1 MCGGRKVRVCV
12 ERALAALAWAG
23 ALWPLWRWLGARL
36 AEPLDAG
43 IAAWAALALLIV
55 DEWRRAGWKAHAPGA
70 VAYLAAACG
79 LALFWALRPLLPITL
94 CGAFGVAGGLPL
106 LLPGARDQGV
116 LPVPLA
122 GLAVAGLPSLLVADM
137 FLGVPLRLVSTVSAA
152 TLLRLAGFDVA
163 RNGMEIAVGGVPVW
177 VDAPCAGVKMLGAGL
192 VAAFV
197 IAQIWRFRFWRTAL
211 ATAITVVAVCAANAA
226 RVAVLTLFA
235 AYGRPLG
242 SFAHEVVG
250 CVALAFAL
258 LAVVYMPRC
267 GFRVSGFLFRNGRK
281 RSHSAPNGRARS
293 PSAPQCRVN
302 LIPRFISISVF
313 AAAALMCIAFPMPPR
328 EADEQVARGF
338 PGWPVQFE
346 GEAIAEEPLSEL
358 EKGFAKSFPGK
369 IGRFRA
375 GRRIVILR
383 WTTRLTHRVH
393 GAAYC
398 LEATGWKIEPRPPEV
413 RADGVWS
420 VFRATQGGKTLHVRE
435 QARDAAGAVFADV
448 PEWFFGALLGRSA
461 GPWWIVTVAEWEI
474 SNCQTFQLLCGAEND
489 II

>member
-1 MCGGRKVRVCV
+1 MCGGRKVRACV

-23 ALWPLWRWLGARL
+23 ALWPLWRWLGARF
-36 AEPLDAG
+36 AEPFDAG
-43 IAAWAALALLIV
+43 IAAWMALVMLIV
-55 DEWRRAGWKAHAPGA
+55 DEWRRAGWKASTPSAGA
-70 VAYLAAACG
+70 YFAAACG

-94 CGAFGVAGGLPL
+94 CGAFGVVGGLPI
-106 LLPGARDQGV
+106 LLPGARDQGM
-116 LPVPLA
+116 LPAPLA
-122 GLAVAGLPSLLVADM
+122 ALAVAGMPSLLVADM

-192 VAAFV
+192 VAALV

-211 ATAITVVAVCAANAA
+211 AAAIAVVAVCAANVA

-235 AYGRPLG
+235 AYGHTLG

-250 CVALAFAL
+250 CVALALAL
-258 LAVVYMPRC
+258 LVPLIYLPVHPKTNSFFGVVSKFR
-267 GFRVSGFLFRNGRK
+267 GFEVS
-281 RSHSAPNGRARS
+281 
-293 PSAPQCRVN
+293 
-302 LIPRFISISVF
+302 RFASMAAFV
-313 AAAALMCIAFPMPPR
+313 AAALVCIAFPMPPR
-328 EADEQVARGF
+328 EADEQAAHGF

-346 GEAIAEEPLSEL
+346 GEAIAEEPLSEF

-369 IGRFRA
+369 IGRFRS

-398 LEATGWKIEPRPPEV
+398 LEATGWKIEPRPLEA
-413 RADGVWS
+413 RADGAWS
-420 VFRATQGGKTLHVRE
+420 AFRATQGGKTLHVRE
-435 QARDAAGAVFADV
+435 QARDASGATFADV
-448 PEWFFGALLGRSA
+448 PAWFFSALLGRSV
-461 GPWWIVTVAEWEI
+461 GPWWIVTVAE
-474 SNCQTFQLLCGAEND
+474 
-489 II
+489 

>member
-1 MCGGRKVRVCV
+1 MCGGRKVRACV
-12 ERALAALAWAG
+12 ERVLAALAWAG
-23 ALWPLWRWLGARL
+23 ALWPLWRWLGARF
-36 AEPLDAG
+36 AEPFDAG
-43 IAAWAALALLIV
+43 IAAWTALVVLIV
-55 DEWRRAGWKAHAPGA
+55 DEWRRAGWKASTPSAGA
-70 VAYLAAACG
+70 YFAAACG

-94 CGAFGVAGGLPL
+94 CGAFGVVGGLPI
-106 LLPGARDQGV
+106 LLPGARDQGM
-116 LPVPLA
+116 LPAPLA
-122 GLAVAGLPSLLVADM
+122 ALAVAGMPSLLVADM
-137 FLGVPLRLVSTVSAA
+137 FLGVPLRLISTVSAA

-192 VAAFV
+192 VAALV

-211 ATAITVVAVCAANAA
+211 AVAIAVVAVCAANVA

-235 AYGRPLG
+235 AHGHPLG

-250 CVALAFAL
+250 CVALALAL

-267 GFRVSGFLFRNGRK
+267 GFRSFWFRVSGFLFRNGRE
-281 RSHSAPNGRARS
+281 RSPSAPNGRARS
-293 PSAPQCRVN
+293 PSAPECRVN

-313 AAAALMCIAFPMPPR
+313 AAAALVCIAFPMPPR
-328 EADEQVARGF
+328 EADEQAAHGF

-346 GEAIAEEPLSEL
+346 GEAIAEEPLSEF

-369 IGRFRA
+369 IGRFRS

-398 LEATGWKIEPRPPEV
+398 LEATGWKIEPRPLEA
-413 RADGVWS
+413 RADGAWS
-420 VFRATQGGKTLHVRE
+420 AFRATQGGKTLHVRE
-435 QARDAAGAVFADV
+435 QARDASGATFADV
-448 PEWFFGALLGRSA
+448 PAWFFSALLGRSV
-461 GPWWIVTVAEWEI
+461 GPWWIVTVAE
-474 SNCQTFQLLCGAEND
+474 
-489 II
+489 

>member
-1 MCGGRKVRVCV
+1 MCGGRKVRACV

-23 ALWPLWRWLGARL
+23 ALWPLWRWLGARF
-36 AEPLDAG
+36 AEPFDAG
-43 IAAWAALALLIV
+43 IAAWMALVVLIV
-55 DEWRRAGWKAHAPGA
+55 DEWRRAGWKASTPSAGA
-70 VAYLAAACG
+70 YFAAACG

-94 CGAFGVAGGLPL
+94 CGAFGVVGGLPI
-106 LLPGARDQGV
+106 LLPGARDQGM
-116 LPVPLA
+116 LPAPLA
-122 GLAVAGLPSLLVADM
+122 ALAVAGMPSLLVADM

-163 RNGMEIAVGGVPVW
+163 RNGMEIAVDGVPVW

-211 ATAITVVAVCAANAA
+211 AAAIAVVAVCAANVA

-235 AYGRPLG
+235 AHGHPLG

-250 CVALAFAL
+250 CVALALAL

-267 GFRVSGFLFRNGRK
+267 GFRSFWFRVSGFLFRNGRE
-281 RSHSAPNGRARS
+281 RSPSAPNGRARS

-313 AAAALMCIAFPMPPR
+313 AVAALVCIAFPMPPR
-328 EADEQVARGF
+328 EADEQAAHGF

-346 GEAIAEEPLSEL
+346 GEAIAEEPLSEF

-369 IGRFRA
+369 IGRFRS

-398 LEATGWKIEPRPPEV
+398 LEATGWKIEPRPLEA
-413 RADGVWS
+413 RADGAWS
-420 VFRATQGGKTLHVRE
+420 AFRATQGGKTLHVRE
-435 QARDAAGAVFADV
+435 QARDASGATFADV
-448 PEWFFGALLGRSA
+448 PAWFFSALLGRSV
-461 GPWWIVTVAEWEI
+461 GPWWIVTVAE
-474 SNCQTFQLLCGAEND
+474 
-489 II
+489 

>member
-1 MCGGRKVRVCV
+1 MCGGRKVRACV
-12 ERALAALAWAG
+12 ERVLTALAWAG
-23 ALWPLWRWLGARL
+23 ALWPLWRWLGARF
-36 AEPLDAG
+36 AEPFDAG
-43 IAAWAALALLIV
+43 IAAWMALVVLIV
-55 DEWRRAGWKAHAPGA
+55 DEWRRAGWKASTPSAGA
-70 VAYLAAACG
+70 YFAAACG

-94 CGAFGVAGGLPL
+94 CGAFGVVGGLPI
-106 LLPGARDQGV
+106 LLPGARDQGM
-116 LPVPLA
+116 LPAPLA
-122 GLAVAGLPSLLVADM
+122 ALAVAGMPSLLVADM
-137 FLGVPLRLVSTVSAA
+137 FLGVPLRLISTVSAA

-192 VAAFV
+192 VAALV
-197 IAQIWRFRFWRTAL
+197 IAQIWRFRFWCTAL
-211 ATAITVVAVCAANAA
+211 AAAIAVVAVCAANVA

-235 AYGRPLG
+235 AHGHPLG

-250 CVALAFAL
+250 CVALALAL

-267 GFRVSGFLFRNGRK
+267 GFRSFWFCASGFLLRNGRE
-281 RSHSAPNGRARS
+281 RPPSAPNGRARS

-313 AAAALMCIAFPMPPR
+313 AAAALVCIAFPMPPR
-328 EADEQVARGF
+328 EADEQAAHGF

-346 GEAIAEEPLSEL
+346 GEAIAEEPLSEF

-369 IGRFRA
+369 IGRFRV

-398 LEATGWKIEPRPPEV
+398 LEATGWKIEPRPLEA
-413 RADGVWS
+413 RADGAWS
-420 VFRATQGGKTLHVRE
+420 AFRATQGGKTLHVRE
-435 QARDAAGAVFADV
+435 QARDASGATFADV
-448 PEWFFGALLGRSA
+448 PAWFFSALLGRSV
-461 GPWWIVTVAEWEI
+461 GPWWIVTVAE
-474 SNCQTFQLLCGAEND
+474 
-489 II
+489 

>member
-1 MCGGRKVRVCV
+1 MCGGRKVRACV
-12 ERALAALAWAG
+12 ERVLAALAWAG
-23 ALWPLWRWLGARL
+23 ALWPLWRWLGARF
-36 AEPLDAG
+36 AEPFDAG
-43 IAAWAALALLIV
+43 IAAWTALVVLIV
-55 DEWRRAGWKAHAPGA
+55 DEWRRAGWKASTPSAGA
-70 VAYLAAACG
+70 YFAAACG

-94 CGAFGVAGGLPL
+94 CGAFGVVGGLPI
-106 LLPGARDQGV
+106 LLPGARDQGM
-116 LPVPLA
+116 LPAPLA
-122 GLAVAGLPSLLVADM
+122 ALAVAGMPSLLVADM
-137 FLGVPLRLVSTVSAA
+137 FLGVPLRLISTVSAA

-192 VAAFV
+192 VAALV

-211 ATAITVVAVCAANAA
+211 AVAIAVVAVCAANVA

-235 AYGRPLG
+235 AHGHPLG

-250 CVALAFAL
+250 CVALALAL

-267 GFRVSGFLFRNGRK
+267 GFRSFWFRVSGFLFRNGRE
-281 RSHSAPNGRARS
+281 RSPSAPNGRARS

-302 LIPRFISISVF
+302 LLPRFISISVF
-313 AAAALMCIAFPMPPR
+313 AAAALVCIAFPMPPR
-328 EADEQVARGF
+328 DADEQAAHGF

-346 GEAIAEEPLSEL
+346 GEAIAEEPLSEF

-398 LEATGWKIEPRPPEV
+398 LEATGWKIEPRPLEA
-413 RADGVWS
+413 RADGAWS
-420 VFRATQGGKTLHVRE
+420 AFRATQGGKTLHVRE
-435 QARDAAGAVFADV
+435 QARDASGATFADV
-448 PEWFFGALLGRSA
+448 PAWFFSALLGRSV
-461 GPWWIVTVAEWEI
+461 GPWWIVTVAE
-474 SNCQTFQLLCGAEND
+474 
-489 II
+489 

>member
-55 DEWRRAGWKAHAPGA
+55 DEWRRAGWKASTPSAGA
-70 VAYLAAACG
+70 YFAAACG

-94 CGAFGVAGGLPL
+94 CGAFGVVGGLPI

-152 TLLRLAGFDVA
+152 TLLRFAGFDVA
-163 RNGMEIAVGGVPVW
+163 RNGMEIAVDGVPVW

-211 ATAITVVAVCAANAA
+211 AAAIAVVAVCAANAA

-250 CVALAFAL
+250 CVALALAL

-267 GFRVSGFLFRNGRK
+267 GFRSFWFRVSGFLFRNGRE
-281 RSHSAPNGRARS
+281 RSPSAPNGRERS

-302 LIPRFISISVF
+302 LIPRFISISAF

-346 GEAIAEEPLSEL
+346 GESIAEEPLSEF

-398 LEATGWKIEPRPPEV
+398 LEATGWKIEPRPLEA

-420 VFRATQGGKTLHVRE
+420 AFRATQGGKTLHVRE
-435 QARDAAGAVFADV
+435 QARDVSGATFADV
-448 PEWFFGALLGRSA
+448 PAWFFSALLGRSV
-461 GPWWIVTVAEWEI
+461 GPWWIVTVAE
-474 SNCQTFQLLCGAEND
+474 
-489 II
+489 

>member
-1 MCGGRKVRVCV
+1 MCGGRKVRACV
-12 ERALAALAWAG
+12 ERVLAALAWAG
-23 ALWPLWRWLGARL
+23 ALWPLWRWLGARF
-36 AEPLDAG
+36 AEPFDAG
-43 IAAWAALALLIV
+43 IAAWTALVVLIV
-55 DEWRRAGWKAHAPGA
+55 DEWRRAGWKASTPSAGA
-70 VAYLAAACG
+70 YFAAACG

-94 CGAFGVAGGLPL
+94 CGAFGVVGGLPI
-106 LLPGARDQGV
+106 LLPGARDQGM
-116 LPVPLA
+116 LPAPLA
-122 GLAVAGLPSLLVADM
+122 ALAVAGMPSLLVADM
-137 FLGVPLRLVSTVSAA
+137 FLGVPLRLISTVSAA

-192 VAAFV
+192 VAALV

-211 ATAITVVAVCAANAA
+211 AAAIAVVAVCAANAA

-250 CVALAFAL
+250 SVALALAL

-267 GFRVSGFLFRNGRK
+267 GFRSFWFRVSGFLFRNGRE
-281 RSHSAPNGRARS
+281 RSPSAPNGRARS
-293 PSAPQCRVN
+293 PSAPECRVN

-328 EADEQVARGF
+328 EADEQAAHGF

-346 GEAIAEEPLSEL
+346 GEAIAEEPLSEF

-369 IGRFRA
+369 IGRFRS

-398 LEATGWKIEPRPPEV
+398 LEATGWKIEPRPLEA
-413 RADGVWS
+413 RADGAWS
-420 VFRATQGGKTLHVRE
+420 AFRATQGGKTLHVRE
-435 QARDAAGAVFADV
+435 QARDASGATFADV
-448 PEWFFGALLGRSA
+448 PAWFFSALLGRSV
-461 GPWWIVTVAEWEI
+461 GPWWIVTVAE
-474 SNCQTFQLLCGAEND
+474 
-489 II
+489 